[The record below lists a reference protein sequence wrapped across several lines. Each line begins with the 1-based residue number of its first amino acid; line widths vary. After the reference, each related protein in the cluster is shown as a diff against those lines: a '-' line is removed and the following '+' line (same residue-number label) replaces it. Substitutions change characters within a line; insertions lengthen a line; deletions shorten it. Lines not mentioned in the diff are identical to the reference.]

1 MFMTLLAVFEKS
13 GNILLELLPYI
24 VLGILLAGILKY
36 TPWTRLVRE
45 AMSNTPVLSI
55 MISSLFEV
63 LSPLC
68 TYGTI
73 PIVIQLYREWIWGH
87 VFDK

>member
-24 VLGILLAGILKY
+24 VLGILLAGVLKY
-36 TPWTRLVRE
+36 TP
-45 AMSNTPVLSI
+45 
-55 MISSLFEV
+55 MISSLFGV

>member
-1 MFMTLLAVFEKS
+1 MRQAE
-13 GNILLELLPYI
+13 I

-45 AMSNTPVLSI
+45 AMSSTPVLSI
-55 MISSLFEV
+55 MISSLFGV

-73 PIVIQLYREWIWGH
+73 PIVIPLYREWIWGH